1 MQKRKLISLAALIAL
16 CFVMTACGTKKTQET
31 PEPSAQIS
39 VDQQTGSVTAVL
51 HSGEVSKL
59 DEIENLKEADLRGSE
74 CFEEIYEWS
83 KAHPTVAVFYDVT
96 LPDGTV
102 VENRTSSLDLSSLGS
117 AQVDEAISAMKCLPK
132 LVKVEL
138 GAQRADLG
146 ISDVKKLQD
155 ALPNVRFNY
164 AFTVYGQSV
173 TTNDT
178 QLNLYHV
185 PVEDECAA
193 AYEAMSIMP
202 KLEYVDMDS
211 CGASNEAI
219 AALRDAFPDV
229 KVVWRVWF
237 GNNYSVRTDVEKILA
252 SKPSVGGMLYE
263 GNCESLMYCTE
274 CKYLDIGHNEDL
286 GTIDF
291 VAYMPKLEVAV
302 LAMASWTD
310 CSPLANCKNLEYLEI
325 QTNPLSDLTPLS
337 GLTKLRHLNICN
349 TSVMDIT
356 PLYSLT
362 GLERL
367 WIGGWTGVP
376 YEQIEEIQSL
386 MPNCEVNWQ
395 AGDPTEGR
403 WRIVGYHEE
412 AYMYV
417 YHPRYTL
424 LIQQFGYTD
433 KDYAFY
439 WNDPLYAE

>member
-1 MQKRKLISLAALIAL
+1 M
-16 CFVMTACGTKKTQET
+16 
-31 PEPSAQIS
+31 
-39 VDQQTGSVTAVL
+39 
-51 HSGEVSKL
+51 
-59 DEIENLKEADLRGSE
+59 
-74 CFEEIYEWS
+74 
-83 KAHPTVAVFYDVT
+83 
-96 LPDGTV
+96 
-102 VENRTSSLDLSSLGS
+102 
-117 AQVDEAISAMKCLPK
+117 
-132 LVKVEL
+132 
-138 GAQRADLG
+138 
-146 ISDVKKLQD
+146 
-155 ALPNVRFNY
+155 
-164 AFTVYGQSV
+164 
-173 TTNDT
+173 
-178 QLNLYHV
+178 
-185 PVEDECAA
+185 
-193 AYEAMSIMP
+193 
-202 KLEYVDMDS
+202 
-211 CGASNEAI
+211 
-219 AALRDAFPDV
+219 
-229 KVVWRVWF
+229 VWRVWF
-237 GNNYSVRTDVEKILA
+237 GGSYSVRTDVEKILA

-263 GNCESLMYCTE
+263 GNCESLMYCTD
-274 CKYLDIGHNEDL
+274 CKYLDIGHNDDL

-291 VAYMPKLEVAV
+291 VAYMPKLEVAI

-424 LIQQFGYTD
+424 LLQQFGYTD